1 MGRQAKHLYINLP
14 VKHVKESKTFF
25 EQLGFDFQEQLTN
38 DQAACLVIGDTITVM
53 LLTHKHFQTISEKQ
67 LVDARQGSEVIVSMR
82 VDSRKEVDELVEQAM
97 AAGGSPFKEK
107 QDHGFMYGWS
117 FQDLDGHLW
126 EVFYLDEERSGLS

>member
-1 MGRQAKHLYINLP
+1 MGRQSKHLYINLP
-14 VKHVKESKTFF
+14 VKHVKESKVFF
-25 EQLGFDFQEQLTN
+25 EKLGFDFQERFTN
-38 DQAACLVIGDTITVM
+38 SQAACLIIDDTINVM
-53 LLTHKHFQTISEKQ
+53 LLSHKHFQTISEKQ
-67 LVDARQGSEVIVSMR
+67 LVDAREASEVIISMR
-82 VDSRKEVDELVEQAM
+82 VDSRKEVDELVEQAV

>member
-1 MGRQAKHLYINLP
+1 M
-14 VKHVKESKTFF
+14 
-25 EQLGFDFQEQLTN
+25 
-38 DQAACLVIGDTITVM
+38 VIGDTITVM
-53 LLTHKHFQTISEKQ
+53 LLSHKHFHTISEKQ

-126 EVFYLDEERSGLS
+126 EVFYMDEERSALS